1 MEHKK
6 GRHSILV
13 LVLVLVLALLLLAFL
28 LIPLL
33 LVLLLLVLHVLV
45 LVLVLV
51 LVPILLLLLLLLLI
65 VALIIAPQPI
75 EHPPR
80 PPVVGVFPSRLAVAG
95 QNFMDPHCACVSR
108 HGLTNRTHSL
118 YEIQQSLT
126 ALS

>member
-6 GRHSILV
+6 GRHSI

-33 LVLLLLVLHVLV
+33 LVLLLLVLLV

-51 LVPILLLLLLLLLI
+51 LVPILLLLLLFLI

>member
-33 LVLLLLVLHVLV
+33 LVLLLLVLLV

-51 LVPILLLLLLLLLI
+51 LVPILLLLLLLLI